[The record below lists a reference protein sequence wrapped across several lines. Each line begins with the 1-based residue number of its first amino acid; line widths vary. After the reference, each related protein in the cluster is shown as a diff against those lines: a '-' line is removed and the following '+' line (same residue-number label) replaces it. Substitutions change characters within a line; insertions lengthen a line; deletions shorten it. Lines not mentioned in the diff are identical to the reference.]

1 MFKNYLAGKYSKLY
15 SRETFVAVCG
25 SAGKTVATL
34 AAGKVLSHKY
44 KTITTDSYHDST
56 IAIPGTILKLNPTT
70 KRGVFELSIKIPGQM
85 DFYLSL
91 IQPKVVL
98 ITRGE
103 KQMQDDMIKL
113 VEQIPQDGALIIN
126 AGDIDSKKLAE
137 KCKGQVLY
145 FGEDPQNCTIWAG
158 NIKTENF
165 STTFELNLGV
175 ERVKVIFPFL
185 GRHNV
190 YSALAAAL
198 LGVLENI
205 PLTKIKIAL
214 ESLSPLEHH
223 LQIMDGPNNSI
234 ILDDTIN
241 ATPLSVEAAI
251 DTLMQIPA
259 RRRVLV
265 LGEMKYLGE
274 SSDRMHRE
282 VAQKIYKEKLDLV
295 FLSTGEALI
304 IADELKNL
312 GFWEEKVEANL
323 QHSQLV
329 GKLLKIL
336 GSGDVCLIK
345 GQRSSRLD
353 EVVKRVRGSLN

>member
-15 SRETFVAVCG
+15 SSETFVAICG

-34 AAGKVLSHKY
+34 AAGKILSQKY
-44 KTITTDSYHDST
+44 KTITTNSYHDS
-56 IAIPGTILKLNPTT
+56 AIDVPRTILKLNPTI
-70 KRGVFELSIKIPGQM
+70 KRGVFELSIKFPGQM
-85 DFYLSL
+85 DFFLSL

-98 ITRGE
+98 ITRTDKE
-103 KQMQDDMIKL
+103 AQDDILKL
-113 VEQIPQDGALIIN
+113 VEQIPQDGALIISF
-126 AGDIDSKKLAE
+126 GDIESKKLAE
-137 KCKGQVLY
+137 KCKGKVLY
-145 FGEDPQNCTIWAG
+145 FGEDPENCTIWAG

-165 STTFELNLGV
+165 STIFELNLGV
-175 ERVKVIFPFL
+175 ERVKVISPFL
-185 GRHNV
+185 GRHHV
-190 YSALAAAL
+190 YSALAAAM
-198 LGVLENI
+198 LGVLEKI

-223 LQIMDGPNNSI
+223 LQMMDGPNGSI

-265 LGEMKYLGE
+265 LGEMKDLGDL
-274 SSDRMHRE
+274 SDRMYRQ

-295 FLSTGEALI
+295 FLSTGGTLI

-312 GFWEEKVEANL
+312 GFWEEKVEVNL
-323 QHSQLV
+323 QHSQMV

-353 EVVKRVRGSLN
+353 EVVKRVRGNSN